1 MNSLWQ
7 KIIIR
12 TILKK
17 PKKKNVGDDDY
28 SAYALAKGY
37 REFEILAKRHI
48 KDFFLI
54 TMGIFSA
61 SFGFKGFL
69 LTNHF
74 IDGGATGISLLV
86 SALTSIPL
94 SILIIG
100 VNIPFIILGY
110 RIMGRAFAIKTALA
124 ITGLAVCLATVS
136 FPDVTT
142 DNLLVAVFGGF
153 FLGAGIGLAVR
164 GGAVIDGTEVLAIYL
179 SRKFGT
185 TIGDII
191 VVINVI
197 IFGAAAYFL
206 GIEIALY
213 SMITYLAASKT
224 LDFIV
229 EGIDEYIGVTIVSS
243 RSDKMRQMII
253 DKMGRGVT
261 VYSGKGGYGKRGETK
276 EVDIIYTVITRLEL
290 NRLNTEI
297 EKIEPTAFVVMNSI
311 KDTKG
316 GMTMKSKIFLSIAI
330 ILIAAAC
337 KKETP
342 TQTPEKTVPIA
353 EEVLPETPKTE
364 CYEVNKN
371 GNVISMQMNY
381 NQDNVSGSLTYAIR
395 EKDAN
400 TGTFTGQIKDSI
412 LIADYT
418 FQSEG
423 MKSTRQIAY
432 KLKGDQIVEGYGD
445 MNEDGTKFKDV
456 NKLDFDS
463 KMPLYKVDCA
473 K

>member
-1 MNSLWQ
+1 MNSFWKQL
-7 KIIIR
+7 IIR
-12 TILKK
+12 TTLHDQHKK
-17 PKKKNVGDDDY
+17 TY
-28 SAYALAKGY
+28 SNYALAKGY
-37 REFEILAKRHI
+37 VEFVIMARRHF
-48 KDFFLI
+48 KDFILI
-54 TMGIFSA
+54 SFGILSA

-86 SALTSIPL
+86 SALTKIPL
-94 SILIIG
+94 YYLIIG

-110 RIMGRAFAIKTALA
+110 RIMGKAFAIKTALA
-124 ITGLAVCLATVS
+124 IFGLSICLATLS
-136 FPDVTT
+136 FPDVTR

-153 FLGAGIGLAVR
+153 FLGAGIGLSVR

-191 VVINVI
+191 IVINVM
-197 IFGAAAYFL
+197 IFSAAAYFL
-206 GIEIALY
+206 GIEVALY

-243 RSDKMRQMII
+243 RSEKMREMII

-290 NRLNTEI
+290 NKLNTEI

-316 GMTMKSKIFLSIAI
+316 GMI
-330 ILIAAAC
+330 
-337 KKETP
+337 KKRP
-342 TQTPEKTVPIA
+342 
-353 EEVLPETPKTE
+353 
-364 CYEVNKN
+364 
-371 GNVISMQMNY
+371 
-381 NQDNVSGSLTYAIR
+381 
-395 EKDAN
+395 
-400 TGTFTGQIKDSI
+400 
-412 LIADYT
+412 
-418 FQSEG
+418 
-423 MKSTRQIAY
+423 
-432 KLKGDQIVEGYGD
+432 LKH
-445 MNEDGTKFKDV
+445 
-456 NKLDFDS
+456 
-463 KMPLYKVDCA
+463 
-473 K
+473 